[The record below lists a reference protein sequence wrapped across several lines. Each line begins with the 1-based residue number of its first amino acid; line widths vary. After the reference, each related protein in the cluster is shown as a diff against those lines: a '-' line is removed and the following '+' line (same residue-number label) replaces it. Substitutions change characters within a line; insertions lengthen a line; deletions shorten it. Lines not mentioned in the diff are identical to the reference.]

1 MYRIAKETVKEVI
14 FKAENVLTK
23 LITPPDDT
31 KKIVQY
37 LYYIDKCP
45 EIIQKIEDQLN
56 YALRTLQIMKQYEIV
71 VNDEDKEGYLDMEDL
86 MKVLAEVLVQKTE
99 SRQAFIE
106 ELDVSLQ
113 KDIEDIFREVEEVRE
128 EIGKKWLID
137 VSVLIFS
144 ESLRFY

>member
-1 MYRIAKETVKEVI
+1 MFIFFFNLQRIAKETVKDVI

-37 LYYIDKCP
+37 LYYIDRCP
-45 EIIQKIEDQLN
+45 EIIQKIEDQLD
-56 YALRTLQIMKQYEIV
+56 YALRTFLIMKDYEIEV
-71 VNDEDKEGYLDMEDL
+71 TDEDKEGYMDMEDL
-86 MKVLAEVLVQKTE
+86 MKVLNEVLVQKTE

-113 KDIEDIFREVEEVRE
+113 KDIEEIFREVEEVRE
-128 EIGKKWLID
+128 EIGKDWLID
-137 VSVLIFS
+137 V
-144 ESLRFY
+144 RF